1 MKVLRAGPAPLT
13 LVSLGAGPTSR
24 QMNLLLNQKLMS
36 RRWVDHSASG
46 GPDTFT
52 VTDREGK
59 RTLHVGRR
67 YVIRPR
73 NPSKLRN
80 RDRECLVLAFVPV
93 SDTHPDIVAKVRF
106 LDNNRV
112 GRAEPSE
119 LRPL

>member
-1 MKVLRAGPAPLT
+1 MP
-13 LVSLGAGPTSR
+13 
-24 QMNLLLNQKLMS
+24 

-52 VTDREGK
+52 LTDKEGK

-67 YVIRPR
+67 YIIRPP
-73 NPSKLRN
+73 NPAKLRN

-93 SDTHPDIVAKVRF
+93 SETHPHDVVAKVRF

-112 GRAEPSE
+112 GRAEPNE
-119 LRPL
+119 LQPL

>member
-1 MKVLRAGPAPLT
+1 MGF
-13 LVSLGAGPTSR
+13 
-24 QMNLLLNQKLMS
+24 LMS

-46 GPDTFT
+46 GPDTIT
-52 VTDREGK
+52 VTDNEGK

-67 YVIRPR
+67 YIIRPR

-93 SDTHPDIVAKVRF
+93 SDTHSDIVAKVRF

-112 GRAEPSE
+112 GRAEPNE

>member
-1 MKVLRAGPAPLT
+1 MP
-13 LVSLGAGPTSR
+13 
-24 QMNLLLNQKLMS
+24 

-52 VTDREGK
+52 FTDNEGK

-67 YVIRPR
+67 YIIRPP
-73 NPSKLRN
+73 NPAKLRN
-80 RDRECLVLAFVPV
+80 RDRVCLVLAFVPV
-93 SDTHPDIVAKVRF
+93 SDSHSRDIVAKVRF

-112 GRAEPSE
+112 GRAEPNE